1 MPLDPITDAKGI
13 EKLMPKANYRPE
25 AVARLLDISVHS
37 VRRMAKRGELESAK
51 VCGGL
56 RILRASLWA
65 YLLRTGLDVNFADL
79 SEGAR

>member
-1 MPLDPITDAKGI
+1 MALDPNTDAKAI

-25 AVARLLDISVHS
+25 AVARLLDVSVFS
-37 VRRMAKRGELESAK
+37 IRRMVHRGELEGAK

-56 RILRASLWA
+56 RILRASIWA

-79 SEGAR
+79 SEGTR